1 MKNITHFK
9 VGDLVSMPSTEFL
22 KLAKLGL
29 ILKMPVN
36 GRTVEW
42 SKAYNDYIVHE
53 PNGIYYRLK
62 PVSSKFLDNLDCN
75 MKFEVVRPVGGIIL
89 KRKPI

>member
-1 MKNITHFK
+1 MYK

-29 ILKMPVN
+29 ILKVPEH

-53 PNGIYYRLK
+53 PNGISYRLN
-62 PVSSKFLDNLDCN
+62 PVSSKFLENLDCN
-75 MKFEVVRPVGGIIL
+75 MKFEVVRPVRVIL